1 MCFILTNCYGIIRW
15 MKFNK
20 PFQSATDRLLSEEAE
35 NSLYE
40 KAANDI
46 ENEIIEKGIWTKAF
60 AQANGDEVKQKAI
73 YIELIVQHYKNQIEA
88 GEELNNILATEE
100 EKRKKREARQAAEA
114 AEYVRKRPKIDSEK
128 AEEIRKDKEA
138 FIKEQEARDRKLR
151 E

>member
-1 MCFILTNCYGIIRW
+1 

-46 ENEIIEKGIWTKAF
+46 ENEVIEKGIWTKAF
-60 AQANGDEVKQKAI
+60 AKANGDEVKQKAI

-88 GEELNNILATEE
+88 GEELANILATS
-100 EKRKKREARQAAEA
+100 RLTLSLVNIAIA
-114 AEYVRKRPKIDSEK
+114 ILNILSEP
-128 AEEIRKDKEA
+128 A
-138 FIKEQEARDRKLR
+138 
-151 E
+151 

>member
-1 MCFILTNCYGIIRW
+1 

-46 ENEIIEKGIWTKAF
+46 ENEVIEKGIWTKAF
-60 AQANGDEVKQKAI
+60 AKANGDEVKQKAI

-88 GEELNNILATEE
+88 GEELANILATEE
-100 EKRKKREARQAAEA
+100 EKRKKREAKEAARA
-114 AEYVRKRPKIDSEK
+114 AEYARKNPPMDKDK

-138 FIKEQEARDRKLR
+138 FIKEQEERDRKLR

>member
-1 MCFILTNCYGIIRW
+1 
-15 MKFNK
+15 MKFKK
-20 PFQSATDRLLSEEAE
+20 PFQSATDKLLSEEAE

-60 AQANGDEVKQKAI
+60 AKANGDEVKQKAI

-88 GEELNNILATEE
+88 GEELANILATEE

-114 AEYVRKRPKIDSEK
+114 AEYARKRPKTDSEK

-138 FIKEQEARDRKLR
+138 FIKEQEERDRKLR

>member
-1 MCFILTNCYGIIRW
+1 

-88 GEELNNILATEE
+88 GEELANILATEE

-114 AEYVRKRPKIDSEK
+114 AEYGRKRPKTDSEK

-138 FIKEQEARDRKLR
+138 FIKEQEERDRKLR

>member
-1 MCFILTNCYGIIRW
+1 
-15 MKFNK
+15 MKFKNPLK
-20 PFQSATDRLLSEEAE
+20 SATDRLLSEEAE

-46 ENEIIEKGIWTKAF
+46 ENEMIEKGIWTKAF

-73 YIELIVQHYKNQIEA
+73 YIELIVQHYKNQLEA
-88 GEELNNILATEE
+88 GEELANILATEE

-114 AEYVRKRPKIDSEK
+114 AEYNKNRPKTYSEK
-128 AEEIRKDKEA
+128 AEEIRKDREA
-138 FIKEQEARDRKLR
+138 FIKEQAERDRKLR

>member
-1 MCFILTNCYGIIRW
+1 
-15 MKFNK
+15 MKFKNPLK
-20 PFQSATDRLLSEEAE
+20 SATDRLLSEEAE

-46 ENEIIEKGIWTKAF
+46 ENEMIEKGIWTKAF

-73 YIELIVQHYKNQIEA
+73 YIELIVQHYKNQLEA
-88 GEELNNILATEE
+88 GEELANILASEE

-114 AEYVRKRPKIDSEK
+114 AEYNKNRPKTDSEI
-128 AEEIRKDKEA
+128 AEEIRKDREA
-138 FIKEQEARDRKLR
+138 FIKEQTERDRKLR

>member
-1 MCFILTNCYGIIRW
+1 
-15 MKFNK
+15 MKFNI
-20 PFQSATDRLLSEEAE
+20 PFQSATDKLLSEEAE

-46 ENEIIEKGIWTKAF
+46 ENEIIKKGIWTKAF

-114 AEYVRKRPKIDSEK
+114 AEYVRKRPKTDSEK

>member
-1 MCFILTNCYGIIRW
+1 
-15 MKFNK
+15 MKFNI
-20 PFQSATDRLLSEEAE
+20 PFQSATDKLLSEEAE

-114 AEYVRKRPKIDSEK
+114 AEYVRKRPKTDSEK

-151 E
+151 G

>member
-1 MCFILTNCYGIIRW
+1 MFYFDKLLWHYCR

-60 AQANGDEVKQKAI
+60 AQANGDEIKQKAI

-88 GEELNNILATEE
+88 GEELANILATEE

-114 AEYVRKRPKIDSEK
+114 AEYARKRPKTDSEK

-138 FIKEQEARDRKLR
+138 FIKEQEERDRKLR

>member
-1 MCFILTNCYGIIRW
+1 
-15 MKFNK
+15 MKFKNPLK
-20 PFQSATDRLLSEEAE
+20 SATDRLLSEEAE

-46 ENEIIEKGIWTKAF
+46 ENEMIEKGIWTKAF

-73 YIELIVQHYKNQIEA
+73 YIELIVQHYKNQLEA
-88 GEELNNILATEE
+88 GEELANILATEE

-114 AEYVRKRPKIDSEK
+114 SEYNKNRPKTDSEK
-128 AEEIRKDKEA
+128 AEEIRKDREA
-138 FIKEQEARDRKLR
+138 FIKEQAERDRKLR

>member
-1 MCFILTNCYGIIRW
+1 

-20 PFQSATDRLLSEEAE
+20 PFQSATDKLLSEEAE

-60 AQANGDEVKQKAI
+60 AKAHGDEVKQKAI

-88 GEELNNILATEE
+88 GEELANILATEE
-100 EKRKKREARQAAEA
+100 EKRKRREAKEAARA
-114 AEYVRKRPKIDSEK
+114 AEYARKHPPMDKEK

-138 FIKEQEARDRKLR
+138 FIKEQEERDRKLKDA
-151 E
+151 

>member
-1 MCFILTNCYGIIRW
+1 

-46 ENEIIEKGIWTKAF
+46 ENEVIEKGIWTKAF
-60 AQANGDEVKQKAI
+60 AKANGDEVKQKAI

-88 GEELNNILATEE
+88 GEELANILATEE
-100 EKRKKREARQAAEA
+100 EKRKKREAKEAARA
-114 AEYVRKRPKIDSEK
+114 AEYARKNPPMDKDK

-138 FIKEQEARDRKLR
+138 FIKEQEERDRKLR
-151 E
+151 EWKNS

>member
-1 MCFILTNCYGIIRW
+1 
-15 MKFNK
+15 MKFKNPLK
-20 PFQSATDRLLSEEAE
+20 SATDRLLSEEAE

-46 ENEIIEKGIWTKAF
+46 ENEMIEKGIWTKAF

-73 YIELIVQHYKNQIEA
+73 YIELIVQHYKNQLEA
-88 GEELNNILATEE
+88 GEELANILATEE

-114 AEYVRKRPKIDSEK
+114 AEYNKNRPKTDSEK
-128 AEEIRKDKEA
+128 AEEIRKDREA
-138 FIKEQEARDRKLR
+138 FIKEQAERDSKLR

>member
-1 MCFILTNCYGIIRW
+1 
-15 MKFNK
+15 MKFNI
-20 PFQSATDRLLSEEAE
+20 PFQSATDKLLSEEAE

-46 ENEIIEKGIWTKAF
+46 ENEIIDKGIWTKAF

-114 AEYVRKRPKIDSEK
+114 SEYNRKRPKTDSEK

-138 FIKEQEARDRKLR
+138 FMKEQEERDRKLR
-151 E
+151 EWKNS

>member
-1 MCFILTNCYGIIRW
+1 
-15 MKFNK
+15 MKFNI
-20 PFQSATDRLLSEEAE
+20 PFQSATDKLLSEEAE

-46 ENEIIEKGIWTKAF
+46 ENEIIDKGIWTKAF

-114 AEYVRKRPKIDSEK
+114 AEYVRKRPKKDSEK
-128 AEEIRKDKEA
+128 AEEIRKDKE
-138 FIKEQEARDRKLR
+138 IPT
-151 E
+151 

>member
-1 MCFILTNCYGIIRW
+1 

-60 AQANGDEVKQKAI
+60 AQANGDEIKQKAI

-88 GEELNNILATEE
+88 GEELANILATEE
-100 EKRKKREARQAAEA
+100 EKRKKREARHAAEA
-114 AEYVRKRPKIDSEK
+114 AEYDRKRPKTDSEK

-138 FIKEQEARDRKLR
+138 FIKEQEERDRKLR

>member
-1 MCFILTNCYGIIRW
+1 

-60 AQANGDEVKQKAI
+60 AQANGDEIKQKAI

-88 GEELNNILATEE
+88 GEELANILATEE

-114 AEYVRKRPKIDSEK
+114 AEYARKRPKTDSEK

-138 FIKEQEARDRKLR
+138 FIKEQEERDRKLR

>member
-1 MCFILTNCYGIIRW
+1 

-88 GEELNNILATEE
+88 GEELANILATEE

-114 AEYVRKRPKIDSEK
+114 AEYDRKRPKTDSEK

-138 FIKEQEARDRKLR
+138 FIREQEERDRKLR

>member
-1 MCFILTNCYGIIRW
+1 

-88 GEELNNILATEE
+88 GEELANILATEE

-114 AEYVRKRPKIDSEK
+114 SEYNRKRPKTDSEK
-128 AEEIRKDKEA
+128 AEEIRKDKED
-138 FIKEQEARDRKLR
+138 FMKEQEERDRKLR

>member
-1 MCFILTNCYGIIRW
+1 

-46 ENEIIEKGIWTKAF
+46 ENEVIEKGIWTKAF
-60 AQANGDEVKQKAI
+60 AKANGDEVKQKAI

-88 GEELNNILATEE
+88 GEELANILATDE
-100 EKRKKREARQAAEA
+100 EKRKKREAKEAARA
-114 AEYVRKRPKIDSEK
+114 AEYARKNPPMDKDK

-138 FIKEQEARDRKLR
+138 FIKEQEERDRKLR

>member
-1 MCFILTNCYGIIRW
+1 
-15 MKFNK
+15 MKFKNPLK
-20 PFQSATDRLLSEEAE
+20 SATDRLLSEEAE

-46 ENEIIEKGIWTKAF
+46 ENEMIEKGIWTKAF

-73 YIELIVQHYKNQIEA
+73 YIELIVQHYKNQLEA
-88 GEELNNILATEE
+88 GEELANILATEE

-114 AEYVRKRPKIDSEK
+114 AEYNKNRPKTDSEI
-128 AEEIRKDKEA
+128 AEEIRKDREA
-138 FIKEQEARDRKLR
+138 FIKEQTERDRKLR

>member
-1 MCFILTNCYGIIRW
+1 
-15 MKFNK
+15 MKFKNPLK
-20 PFQSATDRLLSEEAE
+20 SATDRLLSEEAE

-46 ENEIIEKGIWTKAF
+46 ENEMIEKGIWTKAF

-73 YIELIVQHYKNQIEA
+73 YIELIVQHYKNQLEA
-88 GEELNNILATEE
+88 GEELANILATEE

-114 AEYVRKRPKIDSEK
+114 SEYNKNRPKTDSEK
-128 AEEIRKDKEA
+128 AEEIRKDREA
-138 FIKEQEARDRKLR
+138 FIKEQAERDSKLR

>member
-1 MCFILTNCYGIIRW
+1 
-15 MKFNK
+15 MKFKNPLK
-20 PFQSATDRLLSEEAE
+20 SATDRLLSEEAE

-46 ENEIIEKGIWTKAF
+46 ENEMIEKGIWTKAF

-73 YIELIVQHYKNQIEA
+73 YIELIVQHYKNQLEA
-88 GEELNNILATEE
+88 GEELANILATEE

-114 AEYVRKRPKIDSEK
+114 AEYNKNRPKTDSEK
-128 AEEIRKDKEA
+128 AEEIRKDREA
-138 FIKEQEARDRKLR
+138 FIKEQAERDRKLR

>member
-1 MCFILTNCYGIIRW
+1 MRFKN
-15 MKFNK
+15 
-20 PFQSATDRLLSEEAE
+20 PFVSATDKLISEEGE

-46 ENEIIEKGIWTKAF
+46 KNKIIEKGIWTKAF
-60 AQANGDEVKQKAI
+60 AQANGDELKQKAI

-88 GEELNNILATEE
+88 GEELANILATEE
-100 EKRKKREARQAAEA
+100 EKRKKSEARQAAEA
-114 AEYVRKRPKIDSEK
+114 AEYYRKGYKTDADK

-138 FIKEQEARDRKLR
+138 FIKEQEERDRKLR

>member
-1 MCFILTNCYGIIRW
+1 
-15 MKFNK
+15 MKFKNPLK
-20 PFQSATDRLLSEEAE
+20 SATDRLLSEEAE

-46 ENEIIEKGIWTKAF
+46 ENEMIEKGIWTKAF

-73 YIELIVQHYKNQIEA
+73 YIELIVQHYKNQLEA
-88 GEELNNILATEE
+88 GEELANILATEE

-114 AEYVRKRPKIDSEK
+114 AEYNKNRPKTDAEK

-138 FIKEQEARDRKLR
+138 FIKEQAERDRKLR

>member
-1 MCFILTNCYGIIRW
+1 
-15 MKFNK
+15 MKFNI
-20 PFQSATDRLLSEEAE
+20 PFQSATDKLLSEEAE

-46 ENEIIEKGIWTKAF
+46 EKEIIEKGIWTKAF

-114 AEYVRKRPKIDSEK
+114 SEYNRKRPKTDSEK

-138 FIKEQEARDRKLR
+138 FMKEQEERDRKLR

>member
-1 MCFILTNCYGIIRW
+1 
-15 MKFNK
+15 MKFNI
-20 PFQSATDRLLSEEAE
+20 PFQSATDKLLSEEAE

-46 ENEIIEKGIWTKAF
+46 ENEIIDKGIWTKAF

-114 AEYVRKRPKIDSEK
+114 SEYNRKRPKTDSEK

-138 FIKEQEARDRKLR
+138 FMKEQEERDRKLR

>member
-1 MCFILTNCYGIIRW
+1 M

-46 ENEIIEKGIWTKAF
+46 ENENIEKGIWTKAF
-60 AQANGDEVKQKAI
+60 AQASGDEIKQKAI

-88 GEELNNILATEE
+88 GEELANILATEE

-114 AEYVRKRPKIDSEK
+114 SEYNRKRPKTDSEK
-128 AEEIRKDKEA
+128 AEEIRKEKED
-138 FIKEQEARDRKLR
+138 FMKEQEERDRKLR

>member
-1 MCFILTNCYGIIRW
+1 
-15 MKFNK
+15 MKFKNPLK
-20 PFQSATDRLLSEEAE
+20 SATDRLLSEEAE

-46 ENEIIEKGIWTKAF
+46 ENEMIEKGIWTKAF

-73 YIELIVQHYKNQIEA
+73 YIELIVQHYKNQLEA
-88 GEELNNILATEE
+88 GEELANILASEE

-114 AEYVRKRPKIDSEK
+114 AEYNKNRPKTDAEK

-138 FIKEQEARDRKLR
+138 FIKEQAERDRKLR

>member
-1 MCFILTNCYGIIRW
+1 
-15 MKFNK
+15 MKFKNPLK
-20 PFQSATDRLLSEEAE
+20 SATDRLLSEEAE

-46 ENEIIEKGIWTKAF
+46 ENEMIEKGIWTKAF

-73 YIELIVQHYKNQIEA
+73 YIELIVQHYKNQLEA
-88 GEELNNILATEE
+88 GEELANILATEE

-114 AEYVRKRPKIDSEK
+114 AEYNKNRPKTDSEI
-128 AEEIRKDKEA
+128 AEEIRKDREA
-138 FIKEQEARDRKLR
+138 FIKEQTERDRRLR

>member
-1 MCFILTNCYGIIRW
+1 
-15 MKFNK
+15 MKFNI
-20 PFQSATDRLLSEEAE
+20 PFQSATDKLLSEEAE

-114 AEYVRKRPKIDSEK
+114 AEYVRKQPKTDSEK

>member
-1 MCFILTNCYGIIRW
+1 L
-15 MKFNK
+15 KFNI
-20 PFQSATDRLLSEEAE
+20 PFQSATDKLLSEEAE

-46 ENEIIEKGIWTKAF
+46 EKEIIEKGIWTKAF

-114 AEYVRKRPKIDSEK
+114 SEYNRKRPKTDSEK

-138 FIKEQEARDRKLR
+138 FMKEQEERDRKLR